1 MNYIKIE
8 INKEFDN
15 KEDVLKWL
23 LNIEKIL
30 NEKEKKNYG
39 KKSKI

>member
-15 KEDVLKWL
+15 KEDILKWL
-23 LNIEKIL
+23 LDIEKIIKK
-30 NEKEKKNYG
+30 EKEKEKHEN
-39 KKSKI
+39 